1 MFCAYM
7 DRQMKNEQGEERV
20 FNMDDKDLV
29 IISVTIIAIVSLF
42 VIAEPATIV
51 TAIVSGLFGIA
62 VGRKDNQVK

>member
-1 MFCAYM
+1 M
-7 DRQMKNEQGEERV
+7 EEEKQL

-62 VGRKDNQVK
+62 TGRRLDK